1 MTAVPASNSAAR
13 AATKVA
19 ISACCFG
26 AIPVMVSLAT
36 AVGTTLT
43 TVLGFRY
50 LLAAVVM
57 GALVLGRTAIPFFSR
72 RSLWIVLIG
81 GGGQT
86 AVAYLGLSALKYIP
100 VANATFLFYTYP
112 AWVAVIAALRRT
124 EPLTAVRLMAL
135 GLSLAGITV
144 MIGGSTTVAANPAG
158 VLLALGAAVVYSVY
172 IPTME
177 RLQLGFTPLMTALL
191 VCVGATVAFLI
202 LATIDGSLTLGLHR
216 TAWIVVVVMALVST
230 VAAFQLFLGGL
241 AVLGP
246 VRTAI
251 ISTVEPFA
259 ASLLGAAI
267 LGQALALPTLLGGA
281 MIIGAVV
288 LLQLKG
294 RERVS

>member
-1 MTAVPASNSAAR
+1 MTDTPPPQSAAR
-13 AATKVA
+13 AAVKIA

-26 AIPVMVSLAT
+26 AIPVFVSLASG
-36 AVGTTLT
+36 VGASLT
-43 TVLGFRY
+43 TVLGYRY
-50 LLAAVVM
+50 LIAAIVM
-57 GALVLGRTAIPFFSR
+57 GALVFGRSR
-72 RSLWIVLIG
+72 PRVATRGSLWIVLIG

-86 AVAYLGLSALKYIP
+86 AVAFLGLSALKYIP
-100 VANATFLFYTYP
+100 VASATFLFYTYP

-124 EPLTAVRLMAL
+124 EPLTGVRLIAL

-158 VLLALGAAVVYSVY
+158 VTLALGAALVYSIY

-177 RLQLGFTPLMTALL
+177 RLQQGFTPLMTALL
-191 VCVGATVAFLI
+191 VCVGAMAAFML
-202 LATIDGSLTLGLHR
+202 LAAIDGSLTFSLHR
-216 TAWIVVVVMALVST
+216 TAWIVIVAMAMLST

-259 ASLLGAAI
+259 ASLLGASL
-267 LGQALALPTLLGGA
+267 LGQALTLPTLLGGA